1 MRLEIERLHDL
12 IPLRDVI
19 NQYGLTAKKSLGQH
33 FLLDKNLND
42 RIVRTALGRNLDLS
56 NYTIIEIGPGPGGLT
71 RSILDNNPRELIA
84 IEKDTRCIRAI
95 EDLRAVY
102 KNKIVIKPSNALH
115 IDLTKLGTKPI
126 QLIAN
131 LPYNI
136 GAPLL
141 IKCLKQASH
150 IDQMTLMFQKEVVD
164 RLIAKPS
171 SKAYGRLS
179 VITQWLCHTK
189 HEFDISSRA
198 FTPPPNVTS
207 SLITLT
213 PRPNLK
219 LTIKFENMEKVTA
232 AAFGQR
238 RKMLRTSLKSLDI
251 DMKSLGINP
260 ELRAENLTVEEY
272 ISIAQAFEERSMT

>member
-1 MRLEIERLHDL
+1 MSLIIERLDKL

-19 NQYGLTAKKSLGQH
+19 NRYGLTAKKSLGQH
-33 FLLDKNLND
+33 FLLDRNLND
-42 RIVRTALGRNLDLS
+42 RIVNRALGKNVDLS

-71 RSILDNNPRELIA
+71 RSILECNPRELIA
-84 IEKDTRCIRAI
+84 IEKDTRCIKAI
-95 EDLRAVY
+95 SDLKAEY
-102 KNKIVIKPSNALH
+102 KNKLVIKQSNALN
-115 IDLTKLGTKPI
+115 INLSELGTKPI
-126 QLIAN
+126 QIIAN

-141 IKCLKQASH
+141 IKWLKQAHH
-150 IDQMTLMFQKEVVD
+150 INQMTLMFQKEVVD

-189 HEFDISSRA
+189 FEFDINSRA

-207 SLITLT
+207 SLITLK
-213 PRPNLK
+213 PRPNITSK
-219 LTIKFENMEKVTA
+219 PKFENMEKVTA

-251 DMKSLGINP
+251 NMIALGINP

-272 ISIAQAFEERSMT
+272 VSLANAIEEK

>member
-1 MRLEIERLHDL
+1 VSLIIERLDKL

-19 NQYGLTAKKSLGQH
+19 NRYGLTAKKSLGQH
-33 FLLDKNLND
+33 FLLDRNLND
-42 RIVRTALGRNLDLS
+42 RIVNRALGKNVDLS

-71 RSILDNNPRELIA
+71 RSILECNPRELIA
-84 IEKDTRCIRAI
+84 IEKDTRCIKAI
-95 EDLRAVY
+95 SDLKAEY
-102 KNKIVIKPSNALH
+102 KNKLVIKQSNALN
-115 IDLTKLGTKPI
+115 INLSELGTKPI
-126 QLIAN
+126 QIIAN

-141 IKCLKQASH
+141 IKWLKQAHH
-150 IDQMTLMFQKEVVD
+150 INQMTLMFQKEVVD

-189 HEFDISSRA
+189 FEFDINSRA

-207 SLITLT
+207 SLITLK
-213 PRPNLK
+213 PRPNITSK
-219 LTIKFENMEKVTA
+219 PKFENMEKVTA

-251 DMKSLGINP
+251 NMIALGINP
-260 ELRAENLTVEEY
+260 KLRAENLTVEEY
-272 ISIAQAFEERSMT
+272 VSLANAIEEK

>member
-1 MRLEIERLHDL
+1 MSLIIERLDKL

-19 NQYGLTAKKSLGQH
+19 NRYGLTAKKSLGQH
-33 FLLDKNLND
+33 FLLDRNLND
-42 RIVRTALGRNLDLS
+42 RIVNRALGKNVDLS

-71 RSILDNNPRELIA
+71 RSILECNPRELIA
-84 IEKDTRCIRAI
+84 IEKDTRCIKAI
-95 EDLRAVY
+95 SDLKAEY
-102 KNKIVIKPSNALH
+102 KNKLVIKQSNALN
-115 IDLTKLGTKPI
+115 INLSELGTKPI
-126 QLIAN
+126 QIIAN

-141 IKCLKQASH
+141 IKWLKQAHH
-150 IDQMTLMFQKEVVD
+150 INQMTLMFQKEVVD

-189 HEFDISSRA
+189 FEFDINSRA

-207 SLITLT
+207 SLITLK
-213 PRPNLK
+213 PRPNITSK
-219 LTIKFENMEKVTA
+219 PKFENMEKVTA

-251 DMKSLGINP
+251 NIIALGINP
-260 ELRAENLTVEEY
+260 KLRAENLTVEEY
-272 ISIAQAFEERSMT
+272 VSLANAIEEK

>member
-1 MRLEIERLHDL
+1 MSLIIERLDKL

-19 NQYGLTAKKSLGQH
+19 NRYGLTAKKSLGQH
-33 FLLDKNLND
+33 FLLDRNLND
-42 RIVRTALGRNLDLS
+42 RIVNRALGKNVDLS

-71 RSILDNNPRELIA
+71 RSILECNPRELIA
-84 IEKDTRCIRAI
+84 IEKDTRCIKAI
-95 EDLRAVY
+95 SDLKAEY
-102 KNKIVIKPSNALH
+102 KNKLVIKQSNALN
-115 IDLTKLGTKPI
+115 INLSELGTKPI
-126 QLIAN
+126 QIIAN

-141 IKCLKQASH
+141 IKWLKQAHH
-150 IDQMTLMFQKEVVD
+150 INQMTLMFQKEVVD

-189 HEFDISSRA
+189 FEFDINSRA

-207 SLITLT
+207 SLITLK
-213 PRPNLK
+213 PRPNITSK
-219 LTIKFENMEKVTA
+219 PKFENMEKVTA

-251 DMKSLGINP
+251 NMIALGINP
-260 ELRAENLTVEEY
+260 KLRAENLTVEEY
-272 ISIAQAFEERSMT
+272 VALANAIEEK

>member
-1 MRLEIERLHDL
+1 MSLIIERLDKL

-19 NQYGLTAKKSLGQH
+19 NRYGLTAKKSLGQH
-33 FLLDKNLND
+33 FLLDRNLND
-42 RIVRTALGRNLDLS
+42 RIVNRALGKNVDLS

-71 RSILDNNPRELIA
+71 RSILECNPRELIA
-84 IEKDTRCIRAI
+84 IEKDTRCIKAI
-95 EDLRAVY
+95 SDLKAEY
-102 KNKIVIKPSNALH
+102 KNKLVIKQSNALN
-115 IDLTKLGTKPI
+115 INLSELGTKPI
-126 QLIAN
+126 QIIAN

-141 IKCLKQASH
+141 IKWLKQAHH
-150 IDQMTLMFQKEVVD
+150 INQMTLMFQKEVVD

-189 HEFDISSRA
+189 FEFDINSRA

-207 SLITLT
+207 SLITLK
-213 PRPNLK
+213 PRPNITSK
-219 LTIKFENMEKVTA
+219 PKFENMEKVTA

-251 DMKSLGINP
+251 NMIALGINP
-260 ELRAENLTVEEY
+260 KLRAENLTVEEY
-272 ISIAQAFEERSMT
+272 VSLANAIEEK

>member
-1 MRLEIERLHDL
+1 MERLDKL

-19 NQYGLTAKKSLGQH
+19 NRYGLTAKKSLGQH
-33 FLLDKNLND
+33 FLLDRNLND
-42 RIVRTALGRNLDLS
+42 RIVNRALGKNVDLS

-71 RSILDNNPRELIA
+71 RSILECNPRELIA
-84 IEKDTRCIRAI
+84 IEKDTRCIKAI
-95 EDLRAVY
+95 SDLKAEY
-102 KNKIVIKPSNALH
+102 KNKLVIKQSNALN
-115 IDLTKLGTKPI
+115 INLSELGTKPI
-126 QLIAN
+126 QIIAN

-141 IKCLKQASH
+141 IKWLKQAHH
-150 IDQMTLMFQKEVVD
+150 INQMTLMFQKEVVD

-189 HEFDISSRA
+189 FEFDINSRA

-207 SLITLT
+207 SLITLK
-213 PRPNLK
+213 PRPNITSK
-219 LTIKFENMEKVTA
+219 PKFENMEKVTA

-251 DMKSLGINP
+251 NMIALGINP
-260 ELRAENLTVEEY
+260 KLRAENLTVEEY
-272 ISIAQAFEERSMT
+272 VSLANAIEEK

>member
-1 MRLEIERLHDL
+1 MSLIIERLDKL

-19 NQYGLTAKKSLGQH
+19 NRYGLTAKKSLGQH
-33 FLLDKNLND
+33 FLLDRNLND
-42 RIVRTALGRNLDLS
+42 RIVNRALGKNVDLS

-71 RSILDNNPRELIA
+71 RSILECNPRELIA
-84 IEKDTRCIRAI
+84 IEKDTRCIKAI
-95 EDLRAVY
+95 SDLKAEY
-102 KNKIVIKPSNALH
+102 KNKLVIKQSNALN
-115 IDLTKLGTKPI
+115 INLSELGTKPI
-126 QLIAN
+126 QIIAN

-141 IKCLKQASH
+141 IKWLKQAH
-150 IDQMTLMFQKEVVD
+150 DINRMTLMFQKEVVD

-189 HEFDISSRA
+189 FEFDINSRA

-207 SLITLT
+207 SLITLK
-213 PRPNLK
+213 PRPNITSK
-219 LTIKFENMEKVTA
+219 PKFENMEKVTA

-251 DMKSLGINP
+251 NMIALGINP
-260 ELRAENLTVEEY
+260 KLRAENLTVEEY
-272 ISIAQAFEERSMT
+272 VSLANAIEEK